1 MEISTVVTYI
11 VTFLAIYVQVF
22 FLVTFLEN
30 RRKLVYRTGSLELP
44 EYPTVTVIVPC
55 WNEEKTI
62 HRTIESLLNLDYP
75 KNKLEIFLIDDGS
88 TDSTWQVMQE
98 FVSYP
103 QIKVFHK
110 ENGGKHTA
118 MNMGIELS
126 TSDLVTCLDA
136 DSFVDAHALKRIVT
150 YFHKDPDTMAVAPSI
165 IVYNPQNII
174 QTIQKIEYDMAVYI
188 KKMLGLNGGIHV
200 APGPFSTYRREIFQ
214 TIGMFRKAHNTED
227 MEIAYRMQKFH
238 MKIEQC
244 NDAYVYTV
252 SPNSIP
258 KLYKQRL
265 RWIHGFIRN
274 TVDYRRVL
282 FNPKYGTFAIFTV
295 PSGIISI
302 AAAVFLFG
310 SVIVRLV
317 ERIYNKVIEIRTVGF
332 HMSIPSFQFDWFFV
346 NTHVVM
352 FLLVFL
358 YGLVVT
364 AILIGTKMAY
374 GKAKFPR
381 HIVTYMVVYSIIA
394 PFWLMHAMYK
404 AVTRKAPAWR

>member
-136 DSFVDAHALKRIVT
+136 DSFVDAHAL
-150 YFHKDPDTMAVAPSI
+150 
-165 IVYNPQNII
+165 
-174 QTIQKIEYDMAVYI
+174 
-188 KKMLGLNGGIHV
+188 
-200 APGPFSTYRREIFQ
+200 
-214 TIGMFRKAHNTED
+214 
-227 MEIAYRMQKFH
+227 
-238 MKIEQC
+238 
-244 NDAYVYTV
+244 
-252 SPNSIP
+252 
-258 KLYKQRL
+258 
-265 RWIHGFIRN
+265 
-274 TVDYRRVL
+274 
-282 FNPKYGTFAIFTV
+282 
-295 PSGIISI
+295 
-302 AAAVFLFG
+302 
-310 SVIVRLV
+310 
-317 ERIYNKVIEIRTVGF
+317 
-332 HMSIPSFQFDWFFV
+332 
-346 NTHVVM
+346 
-352 FLLVFL
+352 
-358 YGLVVT
+358 
-364 AILIGTKMAY
+364 
-374 GKAKFPR
+374 
-381 HIVTYMVVYSIIA
+381 
-394 PFWLMHAMYK
+394 
-404 AVTRKAPAWR
+404 